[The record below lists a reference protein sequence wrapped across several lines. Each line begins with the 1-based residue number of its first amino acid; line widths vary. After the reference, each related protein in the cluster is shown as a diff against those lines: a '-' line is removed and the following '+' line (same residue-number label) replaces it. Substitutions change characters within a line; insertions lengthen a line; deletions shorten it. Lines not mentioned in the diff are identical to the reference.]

1 VSHLLANQSLKKA
14 KDFQKVFSDP
24 QRFVTK
30 HFVFLYQ
37 KNKLSENRLGLMIS
51 KKKVKLSVKRNLMK
65 RWLKV
70 CFQKDPPSV
79 AGIDCI
85 VIARHH
91 VDELFVSGFKQVVDQ
106 WLQFKKKLAKQS

>member
-1 VSHLLANQSLKKA
+1 MSHLLANQSLKKA
-14 KDFQKVFSDP
+14 NDYQKVFSNP
-24 QRFVTK
+24 KRFITE

-37 KNKLSENRLGLMIS
+37 KNKQPENRLGLMIS

-70 CFQKDPPSV
+70 CFQQEPLSET
-79 AGIDCI
+79 GIDCI

-91 VDELFVSGFKQVVDQ
+91 VGELFESGFNQVAGQ
-106 WLQFKKKLAKQS
+106 WLQFKEKLAK